1 MASRRRTLA
10 SLTLATAVVLA
21 ACSSGDDAAAPNV
34 PTPST
39 SSTSSTS
46 TSTTAPARR
55 EGPAGDAFYVA
66 PEGKPAAAGDLIW
79 ASALPDPPAG
89 TKGYRIL
96 YGSKTVAGAPTAVSG
111 LLYVP
116 DPRPASDGP
125 LPILALA
132 HGTTGLADRCA
143 PSRTV
148 LEGRRPEVSFL
159 PPEVLST
166 HVVVA
171 TDYEGLGTPGVH
183 PYLVG
188 LSEGRSVLDSIRAA
202 QRFPD
207 AGASAA
213 SPSVVYGHSQGGGA
227 ALVSAEIAPTYAPDT
242 NIKGVAAG
250 APAAEL
256 KLIASSLGKSPFF
269 GFLFMTAAG
278 FRASYPDVDLSAV
291 FTPAGL
297 DGVTAAG
304 EQCGSETIAA
314 FAGKDAATF
323 VSSDPS
329 KLEPFA
335 SILEE
340 NSPGARP
347 SPVPVFL
354 YHGESDNLVPATLS
368 KIVLDRYCRNGTTV
382 SRKTYPGK
390 GHTDVVA
397 TARPDITSFLA
408 DRLAGKPAPSSC

>member
-1 MASRRRTLA
+1 MKADRNLVAA
-10 SLTLATAVVLA
+10 SLALLLLAGACNAPSSGEDATASQGPA
-21 ACSSGDDAAAPNV
+21 TTTA
-34 PTPST
+34 
-39 SSTSSTS
+39 STS
-46 TSTTAPARR
+46 TSTTEPVLR
-55 EGPAGDAFYVA
+55 EGPPGDAFYLA
-66 PEGKPAAAGDLIW
+66 PEGKPAARGDVIW
-79 ASALPDPPAG
+79 ASALPDSPPG

-96 YGSKTVAGAPTAVSG
+96 YGSETVAGAPTAVSG

-116 DPRPASDGP
+116 DRRPASEAP

-143 PSRTV
+143 PSRTA
-148 LEGRRPEVSFL
+148 LEGRRSEATFL
-159 PPEVLST
+159 APEVLAS

-207 AGASAA
+207 GGASADSA
-213 SPSVVYGHSQGGGA
+213 SVIVGHSQGGGA

-242 NIKGVAAG
+242 NVKGVAAG

-278 FRASYPDVDLSAV
+278 FQASYPDVDLSAI
-291 FTPAGL
+291 FTPAGIE
-297 DGVTAAG
+297 GITAAG

-314 FAGKDAATF
+314 FAGKDASTF
-323 VSSDPS
+323 VVAAPG

-354 YHGESDNLVPATLS
+354 YHGEADNLVPAALS

>member
-1 MASRRRTLA
+1 MASRRRTPTA
-10 SLTLATAVVLA
+10 LTLAALVVLA
-21 ACSSGDDAAAPNV
+21 ACSSPETANSTAAP
-34 PTPST
+34 
-39 SSTSSTS
+39 
-46 TSTTAPARR
+46 TTAAPTTAAPTTTAQT
-55 EGPAGDAFYVA
+55 EPPVAPEGDAFYLA
-66 PEGKPAAAGDLIW
+66 PPGPPANPGDLIW
-79 ASALPDPPAG
+79 ATPLASPPEG
-89 TKGYRIL
+89 TKGWRVL
-96 YGSKTVAGAPTAVSG
+96 YGSETVAGAPTAVSG
-111 LLYVP
+111 LLFVP
-116 DPRPASDGP
+116 QTLPPGP

-148 LEGRRPEVSFL
+148 LESRRSEVSSL
-159 PPEVLST
+159 PAEVLRT

-188 LSEGRSVLDSIRAA
+188 LSEGRSVLDSIRLA
-202 QRFPD
+202 QRFPA
-207 AGASAA
+207 AGTTSS
-213 SPSVVYGHSQGGGA
+213 SPSIIVGHSQGGGA

-242 NIKGVAAG
+242 NVRGVAAG
-250 APAAEL
+250 APASEL
-256 KLIASSLGKSPFF
+256 KLVASALGKSPFF

-278 FRASYPDVDLSAV
+278 FKASYPDVDLGAIL
-291 FTPAGL
+291 TPAGIA
-297 DGVTAAG
+297 GVTAAG
-304 EQCGSETIAA
+304 EQCGSETVAA

-323 VSSDPS
+323 IKVDPS

-347 SPVPVFL
+347 SPVPVLL
-354 YHGESDNLVPATLS
+354 YHGEADNLVPAALS
-368 KIVLDRYCRNGTTV
+368 KIVLDRYCSNGTTV

-390 GHTDVVA
+390 GHSDVVA
-397 TARPDITSFLA
+397 AARPDVTNFLA

>member
-1 MASRRRTLA
+1 MASRRRTSTA
-10 SLTLATAVVLA
+10 LTLAALVVLA
-21 ACSSGDDAAAPNV
+21 ACSSQESANTTAPE
-34 PTPST
+34 
-39 SSTSSTS
+39 
-46 TSTTAPARR
+46 STTAP
-55 EGPAGDAFYVA
+55 PAASTSAPTTTVPTEPPVAPEGDAFYVA
-66 PEGKPAAAGDLIW
+66 PPGRPAKAGDLIW
-79 ASALPDPPAG
+79 AAPLTSPPDG
-89 TKGYRIL
+89 TKGWRVL
-96 YGSKTVAGAPTAVSG
+96 YGSETVAGAPTAVSG
-111 LLYVP
+111 MLFVP
-116 DPRPASDGP
+116 ATLPPGP

-148 LEGRRPEVSFL
+148 LESGRSEVSSL
-159 PPEVLST
+159 PPEVLRS

-188 LSEGRSVLDSIRAA
+188 LSEGRSVLDSIRLA
-202 QRFPD
+202 QRFPA
-207 AGASAA
+207 AGTSSS
-213 SPSVVYGHSQGGGA
+213 SPSIIVGHSQGGGA
-227 ALVSAEIAPTYAPDT
+227 ALVSGEISPTYAPDT
-242 NIKGVAAG
+242 NVRGVAAG

-256 KLIASSLGKSPFF
+256 KLVASALRSSPFF

-278 FRASYPDVDLSAV
+278 FKASYPEVDLGAIL
-291 FTPAGL
+291 TPAGIA
-297 DGVTAAG
+297 GVTAAG
-304 EQCGSETIAA
+304 EQCGSETVAA

-323 VSSDPS
+323 IRADPS
-329 KLEPFA
+329 TLEPYA

-354 YHGESDNLVPATLS
+354 YHGEADNLVPAALS
-368 KIVLDRYCRNGTTV
+368 KIVFDRYCRNGTTV

-390 GHTDVVA
+390 GHTDVVT
-397 TARPDITSFLA
+397 TARADVTSFLA